1 MGVTTQQSSTVQP
14 SPPLPPWLPPIRAG
28 ETDGRYVN
36 CTPDLGAFND
46 YIPSITLVTLQIIR
60 QDNRPLDAS
69 DIMPAGIPWPNTI
82 DETGLIITFGFTV
95 PLTNPG
101 RNYQLT
107 FTVNKTAQGRVFV
120 RDVMIQVTPKL
131 G

>member
-1 MGVTTQQSSTVQP
+1 MSSTTSSTVQP
-14 SPPLPPWLPPIRAG
+14 TPPLPPWLPPIRAG
-28 ETDGRYVN
+28 EIDGRYVN

-46 YIPSITLVTLQIIR
+46 VIPSISVVTLNIIR
-60 QDNRPLDAS
+60 TDGRPLDS
-69 DIMPAGIPWPNTI
+69 TDLQQAGVSWPNTV
-82 DETGLIITFGFTV
+82 DDTGLIITFGFMV

-101 RNYQLT
+101 RTYQLT

-120 RDVMIQVTPKL
+120 RDVMIQATPKL